1 MSKRAGWGIVGTG
14 TIARTFAEAV
24 RLSTSGRLAAVG
36 SRDSDRAEAFAR
48 EFGVDRAH
56 GSYEE
61 LFDDP
66 SVEFVY
72 VATPHP
78 LHAES
83 TIAAARAG
91 KHVLC
96 EKPLAVSAAGAA
108 VMFDAVRETGTFL
121 MEGFGFALHPQ
132 TRQLDGLLRSGV
144 VGELR
149 SISASFGFDAGPAP
163 ANYLHRRDLAGGTIL
178 DNGCYVVA
186 VARRIAGHTADRTFR
201 DPDQLWGAG
210 QLHPVER
217 IDVEAAALL
226 WFDGGVSAQLL
237 STTRTEVEKTVR
249 ITGSEG
255 FIHLP
260 AAYLPGRTD
269 RFGGRPRIIVER
281 HGEEPNDIVVDAPG
295 SLYTVEADAVVAYAR
310 EGRTEAPELTW
321 EDTLGNMRTLDRW
334 REVVGVEYDP
344 EMERPR

>member
-1 MSKRAGWGIVGTG
+1 MSERAGWGIVGTG

-24 RLSTSGRLAAVG
+24 QLSSSGRLAAVG
-36 SRDSDRAEAFAR
+36 SRDLERARAFAH

-56 GSYEE
+56 GSYEA
-61 LFDDP
+61 LFEDL

-78 LHAES
+78 FHVEL
-83 TIAAARAG
+83 TIAAARSG

-96 EKPLAVSAAGAA
+96 EKPLAVSAAGAE

-121 MEGFGFALHPQ
+121 MEGFGFAVHPQ
-132 TRQLDGLLRSGV
+132 ARKLDDLLRAGAI
-144 VGELR
+144 GELR

-163 ANYLHRRDLAGGTIL
+163 TNYLFRRELAGGTIL
-178 DNGCYVVA
+178 DNGCYPVA

-201 DPDQLWGAG
+201 DPDGLWGAG
-210 QLHPVER
+210 QFHPEAGV
-217 IDVEAAALL
+217 DVEAAALF
-226 WFDGGVSAQLL
+226 WYESGVSAQIL
-237 STTRTEVEKTVR
+237 STLRTEVDRTVH

-260 AAYLPGRTD
+260 SAYLPGRTD
-269 RFGGRPRIIVER
+269 RFGGTPRIIVER
-281 HGEEPNDIVVDAPG
+281 HGEEPREIVVDAPG
-295 SLYTVEADAVVAYAR
+295 SLYTVESDVVVAYAR

-321 EDTLGNMRTLDRW
+321 EDSLGNMRTLDRW
-334 REVVGVEYDP
+334 REAVGIEYDAGL
-344 EMERPR
+344 ERPQ